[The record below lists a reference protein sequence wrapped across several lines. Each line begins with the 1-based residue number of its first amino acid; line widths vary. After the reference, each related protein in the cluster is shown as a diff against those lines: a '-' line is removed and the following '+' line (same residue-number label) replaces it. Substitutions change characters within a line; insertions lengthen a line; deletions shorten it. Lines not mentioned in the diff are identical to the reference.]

1 MSHRHATSAEL
12 ELYVLGGLD
21 PERAAVVEE
30 HCASCDACARGLA
43 GEARLEVAFEQVARA
58 ERAPVAARRR
68 GGEAVPV
75 LGGLRAA
82 AYGAAG
88 LVAMAAAVLLWFGR
102 AAATPTTGEGTAAA
116 AHHTMQDGAIL
127 DARTDALDGG

>member
-12 ELYVLGGLD
+12 ELWVLGGLD

-30 HCASCDACARGLA
+30 HCASCDACARALA
-43 GEARLEVAFEQVARA
+43 GEARLEVAFEQVARRA
-58 ERAPVAARRR
+58 EHAVPAIAAR
-68 GGEAVPV
+68 PV
-75 LGGLRAA
+75 RAA

-102 AAATPTTGEGTAAA
+102 AAATPATSGEGTAAA
-116 AHHTMQDGAIL
+116 AHHSMQDGSIL
-127 DARTDALDGG
+127 DARNDALDGG